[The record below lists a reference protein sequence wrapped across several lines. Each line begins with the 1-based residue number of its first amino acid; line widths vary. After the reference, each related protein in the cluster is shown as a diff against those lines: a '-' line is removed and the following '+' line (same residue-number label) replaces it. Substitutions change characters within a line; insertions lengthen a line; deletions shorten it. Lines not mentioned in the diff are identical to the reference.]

1 MEGGGAT
8 TDRKRKAEEGVKP
21 EADDDGVK
29 QIDVVEGNKH
39 RDGSIY
45 MADAHPLHELFH
57 LADTRETR
65 LKPMRLSNPTPSC
78 HPRWTAC
85 RQHLGTAMLQ
95 IFSLKLTKLPST
107 SPDHGGPIHLYGFIA
122 IRDFLDPL
130 RNYVFNRKRDD
141 PFIILDPDSDP
152 FIYLS
157 GPKRGVYLQS
167 RVLIEYDVRIKAT
180 EEGKVEDDDLPLID
194 GAATVSELAWTQ
206 SALTC
211 RIPGELGAA
220 VDIRRVLLRHV
231 VEATVDVRIIKRR
244 LSRPEEVVELEIIG
258 CLAGELVEEEIK
270 LFRGVVREPCVLE
283 RFVIAA
289 RLGSYLFLKFK
300 VDGGAAAPPP
310 EEWEWFAFRVTAH
323 GCASDRRKF
332 GFTTGHLVKP
342 VLIAAMVFVLVFFF
356 KKKAML

>member
-1 MEGGGAT
+1 MEEGGGAT
-8 TDRKRKAEEGVKP
+8 TDRKRKAEDGVKP
-21 EADDDGVK
+21 AAVDDDGVIN
-29 QIDVVEGNKH
+29 QIDVVEGSKH
-39 RDGSIY
+39 CDGSIY
-45 MADAHPLHELFH
+45 RADAHPLHELFH

-85 RQHLGTAMLQ
+85 KQHLGSAMLQ

-107 SPDHGGPIHLYGFIA
+107 SPSHGGPIHLYGFIA
-122 IRDFLDPL
+122 LRDFLDPL

-141 PFIILDPDSDP
+141 PFIIPDPNSNP

-167 RVLIEYDVRIKAT
+167 RVLIEYDVRIKAS
-180 EEGKVEDDDLPLID
+180 EEEEDDLPLID

-211 RIPGELGAA
+211 RITGELGAA
-220 VDIRRVLLRHV
+220 VDLRRALLRHA

-244 LSRPEEVVELEIIG
+244 LSQPAEEVVELEIIG

-270 LFRGVVREPCVLE
+270 LFRGVVQEPCALE
-283 RFVIAA
+283 RFVVAA
-289 RLGSYLFLKFK
+289 RLGYYLFLHFK
-300 VDGGAAAPPP
+300 VAGAAAPPP

-332 GFTTGHLVKP
+332 GFATVEVK
-342 VLIAAMVFVLVFFF
+342 VTWSSLC
-356 KKKAML
+356 